1 MTGVRIC
8 KRTDMQCSTPNMC
21 APFGGCLAPTT
32 PARAHE
38 ESRAISMLT
47 DDQAMA
53 SFIRWRT
60 GYGASTAPSLKAELG
75 VAEYVSTIFAGVP
88 E

>member
-1 MTGVRIC
+1 MTLSDLDRMTEDAQRLGLYNV
-8 KRTDMQCSTPNMC
+8 P
-21 APFGGCLAPTT
+21 APTM
-32 PARAHE
+32 RVR
-38 ESRAISMLT
+38 ESDAVLEQRAISMLT

-60 GYGASTAPSLKAELG
+60 GAHGDVECVSMRDQMG
-75 VAEYVSTIFAGVP
+75 VSEYVDAIFAKVP